1 MFEPDSRLHRIM
13 VVVNP
18 VTRTPAAK
26 VVEAVHRHAPPHT
39 EIDIRYTARDQPISE
54 LVASGLE
61 DIDAIVASGGDGTV
75 AEVITAIK
83 GRDIPVGV
91 IPSGSTNVV
100 ARENRI
106 PLRTDA
112 AAKLIFREHREVR
125 LDVGICGE
133 RRFLHMAG
141 AGIDSRLFASTN
153 PTLKRRVGWAAYVPA
168 ALDSML
174 APPVQFQLNVDGTRV
189 QFVSPLVIVANGA
202 SLVRPSLPI
211 YPGLRRDDG
220 LLDVIA
226 FTPVGPV
233 QTGRTLM
240 RLATRGLHHSPYV
253 VRLRGRDI
261 SLSTDP
267 PIPYQL
273 DGDVVGMTP
282 TRFTIQPRAVRLI
295 VPPIYRR

>member
-1 MFEPDSRLHRIM
+1 MIETDTQLHRILL
-13 VVVNP
+13 VVNP

-26 VVEAVHRHAPPHT
+26 VVAAVHRHAPPST
-39 EIDIRYTARDQPISE
+39 EIDVRYTVRDQSIADLIAP
-54 LVASGLE
+54 GL
-61 DIDAIVASGGDGTV
+61 DDVDLIVASGGDGTV
-75 AEVITAIK
+75 SEVITAIT

-91 IPSGSTNVV
+91 IPAGSTNVV

-112 AAKLIFREHREVR
+112 AARLLFREHREIR
-125 LDVGICGE
+125 MDVGVCGD

-153 PTLKRRVGWAAYVPA
+153 PALKRRVGWAAYVPA

-174 APPVQFQLNVDGTRV
+174 APPVRFQLNVDGTRV
-189 QFVSPLVIVANGA
+189 QFVSPLVLIANGA
-202 SLVRPSLPI
+202 SIVRPSLPI

-267 PIPYQL
+267 PIPYEL

-282 TRFTIQPRAVRLI
+282 TRFTIDPRAVRLI
-295 VPPIYRR
+295 VPPA